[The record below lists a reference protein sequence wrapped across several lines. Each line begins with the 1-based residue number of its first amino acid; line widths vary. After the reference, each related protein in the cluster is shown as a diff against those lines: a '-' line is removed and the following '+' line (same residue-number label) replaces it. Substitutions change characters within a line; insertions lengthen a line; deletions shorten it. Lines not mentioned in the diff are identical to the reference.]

1 MIFYFFKLVIGKF
14 YFNSL
19 FRVSNF
25 KTMLTFFSDQVTNSK
40 NKINRILELVTQFV
54 TSQRAA

>member
-14 YFNSL
+14 YFNL
-19 FRVSNF
+19 
-25 KTMLTFFSDQVTNSK
+25 LDQVTNSK

>member
-1 MIFYFFKLVIGKF
+1 
-14 YFNSL
+14 
-19 FRVSNF
+19 
-25 KTMLTFFSDQVTNSK
+25 MLTFFSDQVTNSK